1 MEKDFKETAKTVADK
16 GCNCAKK
23 GWSYAKRYFDLKEKL
38 MASWVVPVLQ
48 KRLDLIYTIGLFVLG
63 ACALIAL
70 FQFPDILAL
79 LFGLASVFVAFII
92 FRTLCEIVAACP
104 AEVKK
109 AAPVAEKKAEKAET
123 VKKSVKVEKAEKPVK
138 KKKASKRKAK
148 KAKKTAKKA

>member
-1 MEKDFKETAKTVADK
+1 MEKDFKKTAKTVADK
-16 GCNCAKK
+16 GCVCAKK

-104 AEVKK
+104 AEKK
-109 AAPVAEKKAEKAET
+109 AAPVAEKKAEKAEAA
-123 VKKSVKVEKAEKPVK
+123 KKSVKVEKTEKPAK